1 MINMFSASVV
11 SHSLFT
17 IMTAMSPIAGN
28 QWSPFQP
35 EETPAATGLQE
46 PGKPDELGWQ
56 EKWDPT
62 LQYDYTRLKERLE
75 SILATESKLGLLIA
89 YWELVLDTHR
99 AVTTIYHGDRAV
111 LTEVFF
117 LLAERLPDG
126 GWILLDSEDPGND
139 RKVFEIPADGGV
151 YIIRKNQLIRVGEVE
166 DGDVVFV
173 ATKGGAGVIGIDGG
187 LIDVGVIPSSSEKE
201 KSGKVV
207 RRENCKLK
215 GCAEAGCLRH

>member
-1 MINMFSASVV
+1 MIKMLSASVV
-11 SHSLFT
+11 THLLLTILSEVSL
-17 IMTAMSPIAGN
+17 TAGSQRP
-28 QWSPFQP
+28 PFQP
-35 EETPAATGLQE
+35 EETPAATGIQE
-46 PGKPDELGWQ
+46 PVKPDEPGWQ
-56 EKWDPT
+56 EEWDPT

-99 AVTTIYHGDRAV
+99 AFTTIYHGDRAV

-126 GWILLDSEDPGND
+126 GWILLDSDDSGND

-151 YIIRKNQLIRVGEVE
+151 YIVRKNQLIRVGEVE

-187 LIDVGVIPSSSEKE
+187 LIDVGVIPSASEQKDL
-201 KSGKVV
+201 GK
-207 RRENCKLK
+207 
-215 GCAEAGCLRH
+215 